1 MNRSFFK
8 KAGIWLL
15 CATIILECIAP
26 ATVVRAESP
35 NIIKNPAFNDLNS
48 DGKIDDWG
56 LWHGSSE
63 PAEVSASN
71 SVLSF
76 HAIEQRMIVNQVV
89 KVEPLKKYALSAE
102 YQVENCAKGAFMIE
116 YQLLDQNKKNV
127 GNKINVVKQQS
138 DLKWNK
144 IDNSI
149 DIPENVSYIKVE
161 LAVGTPATMDAY
173 VKNVVLKLNEEN
185 GNTQE
190 NVNLIKN
197 PEYTNNSIDKIN
209 DWNYYPAYGK
219 DYTASVENGVFTGN
233 VKNGALT
240 LHQTVKLS
248 NDQLNRK
255 YEFTGEILASDLS
268 SSAEYRIQLVNKQNR
283 GIRTVNPTVKV
294 KGNSQ
299 WETERLEISVPAIAE
314 GEEVAGVKIEQ
325 RILKGTGQA
334 SFKNVVLR
342 DIGVA
347 DKEPEIDSYDSIIKN
362 GGYELVEGT
371 YPAKWNVWESTGGL
385 AVSVDKNI
393 KKEGNSSVHITN
405 KTSGKDSRGALHQT
419 VSPVPA
425 DLQGKAVKISQ
436 WIKTKDFVGKGLSM
450 RLQYGTISGEKV
462 DLTGYFIDLEKT
474 QDWTFVEF
482 VLPLPKQALKTL
494 KVEYLYDSSQGDVWI
509 DNTKVE
515 KSVPVDKIETAVSYC
530 VLKPGETSK
539 IDYTVMPE
547 DATSKEVNFKA
558 EDETI
563 ISVDE
568 NGNIKAIKDGVTKI
582 IVSSTNG
589 TSTEVGI
596 VVSENEV
603 EEEKL
608 PTLSMVQ
615 GEQAEGVVSE
625 NGSYEILRK
634 PQCGNLFIN
643 NNVYSYYT
651 EADQYGKYEAAFISN
666 ENGRINVKTLPI
678 EISKKNN
685 DPEFKDIIVETVVNT
700 EKKFRAVASDA
711 DQDKLKFTI
720 EKMPENGV
728 IDIAEDGNAVYKP
741 GKDFT
746 GYDKA
751 VLKAEDTNGGTALS
765 NITIYVAKDKDQLL
779 DSIKTEHPRILA
791 SQSDFDRIKEQVVND
806 ENMKKWYVDII
817 NRADALLDKPV
828 VPRNLPDGVRMDTTG
843 SKYVVDLAFAYKIS
857 GDNRYFERAVQ
868 ELKSLGEYTDWNPS
882 HLLDTAMTAN
892 GVAIAYDWL
901 YNDFSDEDRQIVER
915 ALFEK
920 SLQTGLQQYKENHR
934 FVTDGFNWNY
944 VCNTG
949 FATTALAIGNH
960 ENPEYRDLAKDI
972 LQRAYC
978 SIQYGLPQYAPEGD
992 SIEGISYWDYGT
1004 RYLVSFLASVS
1015 SATTTENEFLNT
1027 PGLKETALYPIYMSG
1042 KAGVY
1047 NYSDNDVNLPVVGY
1061 LNLWF
1066 ASAYNMPSYT
1076 WYHKNYMAQGNRAT
1090 VYDMLYYNAD
1100 AYKAS
1105 APEELDRSYS
1115 SQSVVTMRHDFDDE
1129 NSSFLGFKGGLNG
1142 APHGDIDIGSFV
1154 YDLNGVRWAIDFG
1167 KENYNLPGYW
1177 ETGSNGKR
1185 WNYYRK
1191 NALGHNTLVINPEN
1205 GANQKTDAYAPIIEK
1220 NINQKNG
1227 GYAIIDMSE
1236 AYQKNALDVKRGFAY
1251 FDRDQVLVRDEY
1263 LLKGTSDIYWQMH
1276 TDSVAT
1282 VSEDGKTVNLSKD
1295 GKELQLHVIDENGS
1309 DLKFE
1314 TMEAKPYDGL
1324 KTYDG
1329 ENINEG
1335 YTKIFIKDVTQK
1347 GVFNVLITSENRLNP
1362 KFEITSLDNWKNYDF
1377 TTEKHDLV
1385 YVPGKAPT
1393 ATENGIKE
1401 HWHCEKCNKNFADE
1415 EGKVEIDDVIIPAT
1429 GEVDPPEQIENKI
1442 TVKFTRKNFIGTT
1455 EKIYTI
1461 DKDGKFKTPSIGSYS
1476 WKTDKVWLSDSGNTV
1491 LEPRITITY
1500 EEIAKS
1506 EFGGN
1511 VPKDAVVKF
1520 TVAKKDEIK
1529 PPVDP
1534 EEPENPDVPGQSE
1547 KYINVKF
1554 ISRGWFGKEQVVEK
1568 TVKEGESIKAPKIK
1582 KVGFIGKKKI
1592 WQSDDGKI
1600 YLESGQNVS
1609 YEELRAAM
1617 GENIADHAQIV
1628 FRSVSK

>member
-1 MNRSFFK
+1 MSKNFTK
-8 KAGIWLL
+8 KLVTLLL
-15 CATIILECIAP
+15 CAVMVLECIVP
-26 ATVVRAESP
+26 ATVAHAESP
-35 NIIKNPAFNDLNS
+35 NLIKNPGFNDVNN

-56 LWHGSSE
+56 LWYGSSE

-76 HAIEQRMIVNQVV
+76 HAVEQRMIVNQVV
-89 KVEPLKKYALSAE
+89 KVEPLKSYTLAAE
-102 YQVENCAKGAFMIE
+102 YQVKNCKKGAFMIE
-116 YQLLDQNKKNV
+116 YQMLDQNKKNV
-127 GNKINVVKQQS
+127 GSKINVVKQQS

-144 IDNSI
+144 VDKVIEV
-149 DIPENVSYIKVE
+149 PENVSYVKVE
-161 LAVGTPATMDAY
+161 LAVGTPATMDAN
-173 VKNVVLKLNEEN
+173 VKSISLKLNGEIEKPEEV
-185 GNTQE
+185 
-190 NVNLIKN
+190 VNLIKN
-197 PEYTNNSIDKIN
+197 PEYANSSIDKIN

-219 DYTASVENGVFTGN
+219 DYNASVENGVFTGN
-233 VKNGALT
+233 VENGALT
-240 LHQTVKLS
+240 LHQTVKL
-248 NDQLNRK
+248 NADQLNRK
-255 YEFTGEILASDLS
+255 YEFTGEVSASNLS
-268 SSAEYRIQLVNKQNR
+268 SGAEYRIQLVNKQNR

-294 KGNSQ
+294 KGDAQ
-299 WETERLEISVPAIAE
+299 WEKESLIVSVPAVAD

-325 RILKGTGQA
+325 RVLKGTGSA
-334 SFKNVVLR
+334 SFRNVVLK
-342 DIGVA
+342 DIGEA
-347 DKEPEIDSYDSIIKN
+347 DKEPEIDSCDSIIKN
-362 GGYELVEGT
+362 GGYELVDGT

-393 KKEGNSSVHITN
+393 KKTGNSSVHITN
-405 KTSGKDSRGALHQT
+405 KVSGKDSRGALHQT

-450 RLQYGTISGEKV
+450 RLQYGTVSGEKV

-474 QDWTFVEF
+474 QDWTYIEF

-509 DNTKVE
+509 DNTRVE
-515 KSVPVDKIETAVSYC
+515 KSVPVDKIETAVSYH
-530 VLKPGETSK
+530 VLKAGETGK
-539 IDYTVMPE
+539 IDYTVIPE
-547 DATSKEVNFKA
+547 DASNKEVSFKV
-558 EDETI
+558 EDETVV
-563 ISVDE
+563 SVDE
-568 NGNIKAIKDGVTKI
+568 LGNIKALKDGVTKI
-582 IVSSTNG
+582 IISSTNG
-589 TSTEVGI
+589 ISTEVGI

-603 EEEKL
+603 KEEVL

-615 GEQAEGVVSE
+615 GEHAEGTVSD

-634 PQCGNLFIN
+634 PQHGNLFIN

-651 EADQYGKYEAAFISN
+651 DADQYGKYEAAFVAT
-666 ENGRINVKTLPI
+666 ENGSIRVKRLPI
-678 EISKKNN
+678 EISKKNSN
-685 DPEFKDIIVETVVNT
+685 PEFKDIIVETVVNT
-700 EKKFRAVASDA
+700 DKKFRAIASDA

-728 IDIAEDGNAVYKP
+728 IELVEDGNAVYRP

-751 VLKAEDTNGGTALS
+751 VLKAEDTNGGSALS
-765 NITIYVAKDKDQLL
+765 NVTIYVAPDKDVLL
-779 DSIKTEHPRILA
+779 ASVKTEHPRILA
-791 SQSDFDRIKEQVVND
+791 SQSDFDRIKGQVKTD

-857 GDNRYFERAVQ
+857 GDQRYFERTCK
-868 ELKSLGEYTDWNPS
+868 ELKSLCEYTDWNPS

-901 YNDFSDEDRQIVER
+901 YNDFSNEDRQLVEK

-920 SLQTGLQQYKENHR
+920 SLQTGLKQYQGNHR

-960 ENPEYRDLAKDI
+960 ENAEYRDVAKDV

-1076 WYHKNYMAQGNRAT
+1076 WYHKNYMAQGNKAT

-1105 APEELDRSYS
+1105 APQQLDRSYK

-1177 ETGSNGKR
+1177 ETASNGKR

-1191 NALGHNTLVINPEN
+1191 NALGHNTLIINPEN
-1205 GANQKTDAYAPIIEK
+1205 GANQKTDAYAPIVEK
-1220 NINQKNG
+1220 KLNEKNG
-1227 GYAIIDMSE
+1227 GYGIIDMSE
-1236 AYQKNALDVKRGFAY
+1236 AYQKNALDVKRGFLY
-1251 FDRDQVLVRDEY
+1251 INRDQVLVRDEF
-1263 LLKGTSDIYWQMH
+1263 LLKETSDIYWQMH
-1276 TDSVAT
+1276 TDAIAT

-1295 GKELQLHVIDENGS
+1295 GKEIQLHIIDENGS
-1309 DLKFE
+1309 DHKFE
-1314 TMEAKPYDGL
+1314 TMAAKPYEGL

-1329 ENINEG
+1329 ENANEG

-1347 GVFNVLITSENRLNP
+1347 GVFNVFIASENRLNP
-1362 KFEITSLDNWKNYDF
+1362 DFEITSLSNWKNIDF
-1377 TTEKHDLV
+1377 TSEKHDLV

-1401 HWHCEKCNKNFADE
+1401 HWHCEKCGKNFADK
-1415 EGKVEIDDVIIPAT
+1415 EGKVEIEDIIIPAT
-1429 GEVDPPEQIENKI
+1429 GEVEPPVQIDNSI
-1442 TVKFTRKNFIGTT
+1442 TVKFTRKNFIGTSVKT
-1455 EKIYTI
+1455 YTI
-1461 DKDGKFKTPSIGSYS
+1461 DKDGTVKVPSAESYS
-1476 WKTDKVWLSDSGNTV
+1476 WKSDKVWVSDSGNTV
-1491 LEPRITITY
+1491 VEPKATLTY
-1500 EEIAKS
+1500 EELAKA
-1506 EFGGN
+1506 EFAGN
-1511 VPKDAVVKF
+1511 VPEKAVVKF
-1520 TVAKKDEIK
+1520 TVIKKDEVK

-1534 EEPENPDVPGQSE
+1534 DKPEISE
-1547 KYINVKF
+1547 KHIDIKF
-1554 ISRGWFGKEQVVEK
+1554 VSRTFLGKEEFVIK
-1568 TVKEGESIKAPKIK
+1568 TVKEGESINAPKIK
-1582 KVGFIGKKKI
+1582 KIGFMGKKKV
-1592 WQSDDGKI
+1592 WQSDDGYI
-1600 YLESGQNVS
+1600 RLESEQKIS
-1609 YEELRAAM
+1609 YEELRTAM
-1617 GENIADHAQIV
+1617 GGNIYDDAKITFHIV
-1628 FRSVSK
+1628 NR